1 MSMMPGHMEISE
13 NASTPRKRQSSGMAS
28 RKRSRS
34 LPAVTSR
41 RSSQL
46 RAVNENKE
54 DTESES
60 YENPIRRFCI
70 TNKGIVNS
78 SDANIDKRRDSSIS
92 ICSSRRDSGISSC
105 NGRRDSTLSNFSV
118 GRCSVG
124 QIGSMNDS
132 QDSLD
137 GDLMTCVSSIYR
149 VAVLGSLGVGKS
161 LLINQFTSSEPL
173 GTLQECSS
181 DSDADGVSIMVV
193 LNEQETMLQFMDKQ
207 EDVTAATDILPEA
220 YMVVYSCTCRVSFK
234 AAVQICQ
241 HLKEHVQT
249 DKSVILV
256 ANKADLARRREVES
270 DEGRRAAFRYE
281 CKYIETSAALGLNV
295 DELLVGVLSQIKL
308 NLHPEYPPSGA
319 AIRRRS
325 SAIKTHPG
333 LYRLFKSNLLGLFTK
348 SSRKSSCE
356 NLYVI

>member
-1 MSMMPGHMEISE
+1 MPGHMETSE
-13 NASTPRKRQSSGMAS
+13 KALTPRKRQSSGMTS

-46 RAVNENKE
+46 RVVNENKE
-54 DTESES
+54 YTESEAC
-60 YENPIRRFCI
+60 ENPIRRFCI

-78 SDANIDKRRDSSIS
+78 SDSYTDKRRDSSIS

-105 NGRRDSTLSNFSV
+105 NGRRDSTFSNFSV

-124 QIGSMNDS
+124 QIHSINDS

-137 GDLMTCVSSIYR
+137 GDLMTCVSSVYR
-149 VAVLGSLGVGKS
+149 VAVLGSSGVGKS
-161 LLINQFTSSEPL
+161 FLINQFTSSELL
-173 GTLQECSS
+173 GTSQECSS
-181 DSDADGVSIMVV
+181 DSDVDGVSITVV
-193 LNEQETMLQFMDKQ
+193 LDQQETVLQFMDKQ

-220 YMVVYSCTCRVSFK
+220 YMVVYSCTCRASFK

-241 HLKEHVQT
+241 HLKDNAQT

-256 ANKADLARRREVES
+256 ANKVDLARRREVES
-270 DEGRRAAFRYE
+270 DEGRKAAFGYE

-308 NLHPEYPPSGA
+308 NLNPEYLPTGA

-325 SAIKTHPG
+325 SAIKTQTG
-333 LYRLFKSNLLGLFTK
+333 LYRLLKSNLIGLFSK